1 MAKIAFIGTGLMGAP
16 MSTNLCRA
24 GHDVTVWNRTRSK
37 AEAVENAVVADT
49 PAKAI
54 KGAEFIISILSDGPA
69 SLAVQ
74 QDSSVRAAFSKGQ
87 IWIEMASIK
96 PREAQAQAADLDG
109 FGVAHLDAPVSGGT
123 AGAEAG
129 TLAIMVGGKP
139 ETFDA
144 SEKVLKVMGNPVLV
158 GPSGSGQMAK
168 LANQSIVAITI
179 GAVAEAM
186 LLLERGGTDP
196 AAVRRALKGGF
207 VDSTILQLH
216 GQRMTE
222 RDFTPRGRSDFQVK
236 DLDNVLD
243 AAAPLGLTLPLTEAL
258 RDRFAHL
265 CDEMGQGFTDHSALF
280 LELLERNL
288 QD

>member
-1 MAKIAFIGTGLMGAP
+1 M
-16 MSTNLCRA
+16 
-24 GHDVTVWNRTRSK
+24 
-37 AEAVENAVVADT
+37 
-49 PAKAI
+49 
-54 KGAEFIISILSDGPA
+54 
-69 SLAVQ
+69 
-74 QDSSVRAAFSKGQ
+74 
-87 IWIEMASIK
+87 
-96 PREAQAQAADLDG
+96 
-109 FGVAHLDAPVSGGT
+109 
-123 AGAEAG
+123 
-129 TLAIMVGGKP
+129 
-139 ETFDA
+139 
-144 SEKVLKVMGNPVLV
+144 
-158 GPSGSGQMAK
+158 
-168 LANQSIVAITI
+168 
-179 GAVAEAM
+179 
-186 LLLERGGTDP
+186 
-196 AAVRRALKGGF
+196 RRALKGGF